1 MQLFLV
7 RHGESA
13 NNATAESLRVHD
25 PGLTEVGHQQAT
37 LLGAWF
43 SSVNPD
49 VLVTSPFRR
58 ALLTTVP
65 IQRSTGLN
73 PLVWRDL
80 HEQGGCVSGYPEMG
94 YQGEPGLSAA
104 EICEEFPGCEPEREI
119 GAQGWWR
126 QQPYE
131 TDRAVDARVERVVVR
146 TLETYGTTDLKVVFV
161 MHADFKRA
169 LLRGFCTD
177 HSFRLDDYGPLFNAG
192 VTILNISGSSVC
204 LDIYNGVQ
212 HLPYDLVTPSF

>member
-13 NNATAESLRVHD
+13 NNATAQSLRVSD
-25 PGLTEVGHQQAT
+25 PGLTEVGHQQAA
-37 LLGAWF
+37 LLGVWF

-73 PLVWRDL
+73 PCVWRDL
-80 HEQGGCVSGYPEMG
+80 HEQGGCVSGYPQKG
-94 YQGEPGLSAA
+94 YQGEPGLSAT
-104 EICEEFPGCEPEREI
+104 EICEEFPGYEPEKEI
-119 GAQGWWR
+119 GARGWWGE
-126 QQPYE
+126 QPYE
-131 TDRAVDARVERVVVR
+131 TEPAVEARVERVVGR
-146 TLETYGTTDLKVVFV
+146 TLKTYGATDWKVVFV

-169 LLRGFCTD
+169 LLRGFCAG
-177 HSFRLDDYGPLFNAG
+177 HSFGLDDYGPLLNAG
-192 VTILNISGSSVC
+192 VTILNISETSVC

-212 HLPYDLVTPSF
+212 HLPYDLLTPS